1 MFKWLC
7 DRLLSCYSHVFASAD
22 SNDVTVFVGT
32 KNINEEFKINFGL
45 KAKMPKKSFGKK
57 L

>member
-1 MFKWLC
+1 MGHYIVL
-7 DRLLSCYSHVFASAD
+7 VFVVSVTT
-22 SNDVTVFVGT
+22 NDVTVFVGT

>member
-1 MFKWLC
+1 M
-7 DRLLSCYSHVFASAD
+7 SCYSHVFASAD

-57 L
+57 P